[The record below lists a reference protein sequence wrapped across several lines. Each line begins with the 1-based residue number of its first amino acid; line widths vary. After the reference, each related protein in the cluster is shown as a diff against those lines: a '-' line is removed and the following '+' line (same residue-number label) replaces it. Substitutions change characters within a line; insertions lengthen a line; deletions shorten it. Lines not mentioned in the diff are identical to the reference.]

1 MFKVHWKY
9 MSSFTNTVI
18 DNEYL
23 VSAILQSFII
33 DESLK
38 KYNNI
43 MYITYLKNFYE
54 IVLSAST
61 LKE

>member
-38 KYNNI
+38 I
-43 MYITYLKNFYE
+43 I
-54 IVLSAST
+54 I
-61 LKE
+61 